1 MSGTAVL
8 GMTQSISLNPPD
20 AAAVQTF
27 AQAARAALGANL
39 IHLRLFGSKV
49 RGDAAPDSDIDIA
62 VIVQNGEASVR
73 DAVIDIAFDV
83 NMAHDVYISPRV
95 IPQSV
100 LNDPVWRIT
109 GFLRA
114 VEREGV
120 PIP

>member
-1 MSGTAVL
+1 
-8 GMTQSISLNPPD
+8 MTQAITLNLPD
-20 AAAVQTF
+20 TVAVQAF
-27 AQAARAALGANL
+27 AHATRAALGTNL
-39 IHLRLFGSKV
+39 IDLRLFGSKV

>member
-1 MSGTAVL
+1 
-8 GMTQSISLNPPD
+8 MTPSVTLSSPD
-20 AAAVQTF
+20 AAAVHAF
-27 AQAARAALGANL
+27 AHAARAALGTNL
-39 IHLRLFGSKV
+39 IDLRLFGSKA

-95 IPQSV
+95 IPENV

-109 GFLRA
+109 GFLQA